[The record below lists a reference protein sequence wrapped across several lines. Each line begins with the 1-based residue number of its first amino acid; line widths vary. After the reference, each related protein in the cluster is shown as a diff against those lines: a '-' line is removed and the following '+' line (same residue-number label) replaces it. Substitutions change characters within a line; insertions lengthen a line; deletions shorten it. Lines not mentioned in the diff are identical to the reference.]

1 MEVAADTAVSPIAA
15 GLALAGLT
23 FAISYLK
30 RMPFTSETSHQSF
43 FLNQLTIFF
52 FPTTFLIL
60 FVIPDLDF

>member
-15 GLALAGLT
+15 GLALGGLT
-23 FAISYLK
+23 CAIYLK
-30 RMPFTSETSHQSF
+30 SPFTSETSHQSF